1 MLRLIA
7 TIAVGIILVLL
18 TSIIFLPIANI
29 FITNLLN
36 TLPDTGSYLLF
47 KNFVNFVINNYL
59 LLVLVLFAG
68 IFVFY
73 ISVRGD

>member
-47 KNFVNFVINNYL
+47 KNFVNFIINNYL
-59 LLVLVLFAG
+59 LLVLILFAG
-68 IFVFY
+68 VFVFY

>member
-7 TIAVGIILVLL
+7 TIAVGVILVLL

-29 FITNLLN
+29 FITNLLS

>member
-29 FITNLLN
+29 FITNLLS

-47 KNFVNFVINNYL
+47 KNFVNFIINNYL

>member
-7 TIAVGIILVLL
+7 TIAVGVILVLL

>member
-29 FITNLLN
+29 FITNLLS

-59 LLVLVLFAG
+59 LLVLILFAG
-68 IFVFY
+68 VFVFY

>member
-36 TLPDTGSYLLF
+36 TLPDAGSYLLF
-47 KNFVNFVINNYL
+47 KNFVNFIINNYL